1 MTGGENGIAMPDA
14 HGMTNE
20 IAEYDRDSIH
30 TLPLSIVPIKT
41 AAMRKARLIK
51 NVRLETRIELFREK
65 GMGSGQ
71 IAVEEVPDFFTDENG
86 LKDDILL
93 LRRLSQLPAFDPYT
107 LRIGLRQAGVDV
119 LNLDAFQ
126 LSTAKKRELMPLMR
140 NITRPLMQHLYGE
153 RGGDENDIESLIER
167 IANPDTP
174 KVRKRISAMANGLG
188 ITIDQLPDMLESY
201 GDTYLALSYYRSY
214 FRYCLPAVNRML
226 SWVGDVKESGNLR
239 HDQALQ
245 KSIAKVEEILTFVSN
260 SVTNRFN
267 GFDRETVVR
276 WDQVTVETFNGV
288 RGAISRHQRSLAEV
302 LCGLTVKVYEWED
315 RFPNGG
321 GSPEKRADF
330 VSSEIKPGLDRLWAM
345 ERRAPK
351 FAQAA

>member
-1 MTGGENGIAMPDA
+1 MPDA
-14 HGMTNE
+14 TGMIHE

-30 TLPLSIVPIKT
+30 TLPLSVAPIKT
-41 AAMRKARLIK
+41 SAMRKARLVK

-71 IAVEEVPDFFTDENG
+71 IAVEEVADFFTDEEGG

-126 LSTAKKRELMPLMR
+126 LSDAKKRELMPLMQ
-140 NITRPLMQHLYGE
+140 NITRPLMQHLYGD
-153 RGGDENDIESLIER
+153 GGDDANDLATLIDR
-167 IANPDTP
+167 IAHPDTP
-174 KVRKRISAMANGLG
+174 KVRRRIGSMARDLG
-188 ITIDQLPDMLESY
+188 ITVDQLPDMLETY

-214 FRYCLPAVNRML
+214 FLYCLPAVNRL
-226 SWVGDVKESGNLR
+226 LRWITDVRDSGNLR
-239 HDQALQ
+239 NDQAMQ
-245 KSIAKVEEILTFVSN
+245 KEIAKVEEILSFVST
-260 SVTNRFN
+260 SVTGRFN

-276 WDQVTVETFNGV
+276 WDQVTIETFNAV

-302 LCGLTVKVYEWED
+302 LCGLTVKVYEWEE
-315 RFPNGG
+315 RFPSGG

-330 VSSEIKPGLDRLWAM
+330 VSSEIKPGLERLWAM

-351 FAQAA
+351 FAKAA

>member
-1 MTGGENGIAMPDA
+1 MPDA
-14 HGMTNE
+14 NGTTTE

-71 IAVEEVPDFFTDENG
+71 IAVEEVPDFFEDEGG

-107 LRIGLRQAGVDV
+107 LRIGLRQAGVDI
-119 LNLDAFQ
+119 LDLGAFQ
-126 LSTAKKRELMPLMR
+126 LSAKKKRELMPLMQ
-140 NITRPLMQHLYGE
+140 NITRPLMQHLYGDQD
-153 RGGDENDIESLIER
+153 GDTNDLETLIER
-167 IANPDTP
+167 VANPDTP
-174 KVRKRISAMANGLG
+174 QVRKRISSMARGLG
-188 ITIDQLPDMLESY
+188 ITVDQLPDMLESY

-214 FRYCLPAVNRML
+214 FQYCLPVVNRLMA
-226 SWVGDVKESGNLR
+226 WVGDVKDAGALR
-239 HDQALQ
+239 HDEAAQ
-245 KSIAKVEEILTFVSN
+245 KSIAKVEEILVFVSN

-276 WDQVTVETFNGV
+276 WDHVTVETFNGV

-302 LCGLTVKVYEWED
+302 LCGLTVKVYEWEQK
-315 RFPNGG
+315 FPNGG

-330 VSSEIKPGLDRLWAM
+330 ISSEIKPGLDRLWAM

-351 FAQAA
+351 FARAA

>member
-1 MTGGENGIAMPDA
+1 MPDA
-14 HGMTNE
+14 TGMTTE

-41 AAMRKARLIK
+41 AAMKKARLIK
-51 NVRLETRIELFREK
+51 NVRLETKIELFREK

-71 IAVEEVPDFFTDENG
+71 IAVEEVPDFFGDEGG

-126 LSTAKKRELMPLMR
+126 LSAAKKRELMPLMR
-140 NITRPLMQHLYGE
+140 NITLPLMQHLYGD
-153 RGGDENDIESLIER
+153 RGGDENDIETLIER
-167 IANPDTP
+167 IARPDTP
-174 KVRKRISAMANGLG
+174 TVRKRIASMAGGLG
-188 ITIDQLPDMLESY
+188 IGVDQLPDMLETY

-214 FRYCLPAVNRML
+214 FQYCLPAVDRL
-226 SWVGDVKESGNLR
+226 LYWIGDVKDSGALR
-239 HDQALQ
+239 HDQAVQ
-245 KSIAKVEEILTFVSN
+245 KSIAKVEEILNFVST

-267 GFDRETVVR
+267 GFDRETKVQ
-276 WDQVTVETFNGV
+276 WDQITIETFNGV
-288 RGAISRHQRSLAEV
+288 RGAITRHQRSLAEV

-315 RFPNGG
+315 KFPSGG

-351 FAQAA
+351 FAKAA

>member
-1 MTGGENGIAMPDA
+1 MPDA
-14 HGMTNE
+14 HGMTSE

-71 IAVEEVPDFFTDENG
+71 IAVEEVPDFFGDEGG

-107 LRIGLRQAGVDV
+107 LRVGLRTAGVDV
-119 LNLDAFQ
+119 LNLEAFQ
-126 LSTAKKRELMPLMR
+126 LSAAKKRELMPMMR
-140 NITRPLMQHLYGE
+140 NITRPLMQHLYGD
-153 RGGDENDIESLIER
+153 RGCDENDIETLIER

-174 KVRKRISAMANGLG
+174 KVRKRIDSMARCLG

-201 GDTYLALSYYRSY
+201 GDTHLALSYYRSY
-214 FRYCLPAVNRML
+214 FQYGLPIVHRLL
-226 SWVGDVKESGNLR
+226 SWIGEVKDSGALR
-239 HDQALQ
+239 HDAPTQ
-245 KSIAKVEEILTFVSN
+245 KSIAKVEEILTFVTN
-260 SVTNRFN
+260 SVTHRFN
-267 GFDRETVVR
+267 GFDRDTVVR
-276 WDQVTVETFNGV
+276 WDQVSVDTFNAV
-288 RGAISRHQRSLAEV
+288 RGAITRHQRSLAEV
-302 LCGLTVKVYEWED
+302 LCGLTVKVYEWEEK
-315 RFPNGG
+315 FPSGG
-321 GSPEKRADF
+321 GSPEKRAEF
-330 VSSEIKPGLDRLWAM
+330 VSSEVRPGLDRLWAM

-351 FAQAA
+351 FIRAA